1 MTELAPTAVSN
12 SKQRVPFLPLN
23 RLPTFPARKQVPHA
37 VDSPR
42 PQRPDARME
51 KHVTWEK
58 NVEPNNDGVNKL
70 FESDGNEVEK
80 PAAADEDVSR
90 KRPGRRASS
99 KGKLQWLFDQ
109 DRVYWE
115 SPQREC
121 GKVKTLSTP
130 SASPSPANSPELTH
144 TLGNGVRKRSSHIS
158 PGKSPWVPVEHLSD
172 SVNIGEDELKGFGS
186 TTDEESCN
194 FDLEMSHLEMNAPE
208 IQVFITTQQA
218 PRILKGGVRCSK
230 SSKSM
235 SGFVSREER
244 PGRKGKK
251 EGWRRQAAVLKAK
264 CEVLRMEKEL
274 AQQRW
279 KEGCAEMAQAAEMAH
294 SLRAAVE
301 SILEPVTVPRLQ
313 LLFKSSKLNYQTFC
327 CEVHRLQ
334 NGPVHQR
341 FLERKQS
348 ASEQSPI
355 KYGTKDVYGFQFL
368 GF

>member
-1 MTELAPTAVSN
+1 MTELAPRAVSN

-23 RLPTFPARKQVPHA
+23 RMPTFPARKQVPHA

-58 NVEPNNDGVNKL
+58 NIEPNNKGVNKL

-80 PAAADEDVSR
+80 PAAQEDFSKKRQAR
-90 KRPGRRASS
+90 KASS

-115 SPQREC
+115 SPQRER
-121 GKVKTLSTP
+121 GKVKTSSTP
-130 SASPSPANSPELTH
+130 SASPSPANSPELLH
-144 TLGNGVRKRSSHIS
+144 ALDNGVRKRASHIS
-158 PGKSPWVPVEHLSD
+158 PAKSPWVPVEQLSD
-172 SVNIGEDELKGFGS
+172 SVNIGEDGLKGFGS
-186 TTDEESCN
+186 STDELESCN

-218 PRILKGGVRCSK
+218 PRILKRGVRCSK
-230 SSKSM
+230 SSKST

-244 PGRKGKK
+244 PGRKGK

-264 CEVLRMEKEL
+264 CEMLRMEKEL

-301 SILEPVTVPRLQ
+301 SILEPVNVPRVQ
-313 LLFKSSKLNYQTFC
+313 LLFKSSKPNPQTLW
-327 CEVHRLQ
+327 CEVQRL
-334 NGPVHQR
+334 
-341 FLERKQS
+341 
-348 ASEQSPI
+348 
-355 KYGTKDVYGFQFL
+355 
-368 GF
+368 